1 MAQPEYVPT
10 LPADQQRVSERL
22 PAPGSWRADRPA
34 EVVQRGGQ
42 PLGKRFGVIGPDQG
56 YALRLA
62 RFFEDKL
69 VLTAGE
75 HQGDAVAGCVCIAT
89 KRAAILGRAPVIY
102 DLEVGFA
109 VWGYLLEAPAALVAY
124 RKPLFAE
131 CAHHYEQQRAI
142 ADQVP
147 ESTLRLAPAE
157 VRARVATE
165 WKAFLSGSFS

>member
-10 LPADQQRVSERL
+10 LPADQTRVSERL
-22 PAPGSWRADRPA
+22 PVPASWRADRPA

-56 YALRLA
+56 YAIKLA
-62 RFFEDKL
+62 HLFEDKL
-69 VLTAGE
+69 VLTTGE
-75 HQGDAVAGCVCIAT
+75 HRADVVAGGVCVAT

-109 VWGYLLEAPAALVAY
+109 AWGYLTQAPADLLAY

-147 ESTLRLAPAE
+147 ESTLRLAPAD
-157 VRARVATE
+157 VRARVGAGG
-165 WKAFLSGSFS
+165 WKALLGLS

>member
-10 LPADQQRVSERL
+10 LPADETRVRERL
-22 PAPGSWRADRPA
+22 PVPDSWRPNRPG

-56 YALRLA
+56 YALKLVH
-62 RFFEDKL
+62 FFEDKL
-69 VLTAGE
+69 ILTEGQHKA
-75 HQGDAVAGCVCIAT
+75 DVCAGCVAVAT
-89 KRAAILGRAPVIY
+89 KRAAVLGRAPVIY
-102 DLEVGFA
+102 DLEVAFTG
-109 VWGYLLEAPAALVAY
+109 WGYLSKAPDELVAY

-147 ESTLRLAPAE
+147 ESTLRLSPAD
-157 VRARVATE
+157 VKARFAAGE
-165 WKAFLSGSFS
+165 WKALLGLS